1 MPVCS
6 FTTLFSE
13 VESDVYAKKGKRT
26 KPVRGFGGNGGPG
39 GPPGG
44 DQRHRGPNLRGM
56 GDLRDRDKK
65 VRKCPPN
72 CVLCVSGIQHTMTLT
87 IGVTIVQ
94 LVCQEEAEAGRRG
107 GLAPPCGT
115 AASA

>member
-1 MPVCS
+1 LFRLSILPELFWGILNAIS
-6 FTTLFSE
+6 YFFTTLFSE

-65 VRKCPPN
+65 VPCMP
-72 CVLCVSGIQHTMTLT
+72 
-87 IGVTIVQ
+87 
-94 LVCQEEAEAGRRG
+94 G
-107 GLAPPCGT
+107 GG
-115 AASA
+115 